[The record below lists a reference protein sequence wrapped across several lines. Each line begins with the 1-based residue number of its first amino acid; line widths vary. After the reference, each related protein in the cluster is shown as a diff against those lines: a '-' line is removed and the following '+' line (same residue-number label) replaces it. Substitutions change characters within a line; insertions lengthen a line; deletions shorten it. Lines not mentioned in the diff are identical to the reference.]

1 MEVALIVPTL
11 FYAALAMPKNEKHF
25 LIETEDEVNL
35 FCTGYMRLELRSIF
49 QNYNSE
55 TTFSPE
61 ATTHYGMLSI
71 YLVLT

>member
-1 MEVALIVPTL
+1 MEVALIVLT
-11 FYAALAMPKNEKHF
+11 FYAALAMPKNGKHF

-49 QNYNSE
+49 QKYNSE

-61 ATTHYGMLSI
+61 TTTRYGMLSI